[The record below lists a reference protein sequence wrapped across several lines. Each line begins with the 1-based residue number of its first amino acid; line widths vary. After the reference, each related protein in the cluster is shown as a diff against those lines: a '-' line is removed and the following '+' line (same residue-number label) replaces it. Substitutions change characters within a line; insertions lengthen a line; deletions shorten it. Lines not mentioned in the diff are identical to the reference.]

1 MPTRSPI
8 AVVGM
13 SCLFPGSVNKTGF
26 WRDILAG
33 KDLTA
38 DVPASHWLI
47 EDYYDADPTVPDKT
61 YAKRGAFLDDIPFDP
76 MAFGVPPSI
85 VPQTDTS
92 QLLALIVAKQVLQ
105 DASRG
110 QFENMDKE
118 RMGIVLGV
126 TSGQELMGS
135 MASRLQRPIWT
146 KAMREA
152 GLPESK
158 VTELCERM
166 SSEYTDW
173 GESNFPGLLGN
184 VVAGRVANRLD
195 LGGFNCV
202 TDAACAS
209 SLSAL
214 QMAMHSLWLEESDV
228 VIAGGVDTMNDI
240 FMYMCFS
247 KTPALSMTGD
257 CRPFSADGDGTLL
270 GEGLAMMAL
279 KRLEDAERDG
289 DPIYS
294 VIRGIGGSSDGKSK
308 SVYAP
313 VSAGQAKSIRRAYA
327 SAGMDPQ
334 TVELVEAHGTGTVA
348 GDAAE
353 FGGLRLV
360 FGDEGPQRIALG
372 SVKSQIGHT
381 KSTAGAA
388 GMFKAVLALH
398 SKVLPPTIKVDSPN
412 PKMDI
417 ENSPFYLST
426 RARPWIRGSD
436 HPRRA
441 GVSAFGFGGSN
452 FHVAVEE
459 YTGALTA
466 DRVRSLPAELVVL
479 TADSIADLQASVADA
494 LTLASEDG
502 GLAFLAG
509 SSQNNADTQQAH
521 RVALTATDEADLFAK
536 LTTVQAHLKSSPAE
550 ALSTPNGVYIA
561 HGEAA
566 GDVGF
571 VFPGQGSQYV
581 DMGAA
586 LAMHMDSARAV
597 WDRAQDIEMGDT
609 KLAEVAFPMP
619 VFGKEA
625 EAAQA
630 SRLTATEWAQPAIG
644 AASLALLAVLRE
656 VGLTPTMVA
665 GHSFGEVTAL
675 AAAGAFDEET
685 ALRIARRRGEL
696 MRDAAQADG
705 SMTAAKAEIDA
716 VRAAVGGI
724 DVVVANHNGPTQVV
738 LSGPTAGIELA
749 ETALQAAGIAFKR
762 LAVATAFHSSV
773 VAASADPFEAFL
785 HEQDLREPTLPVLAH
800 ATAEPYGDDVAS
812 ALGGAIAQSV
822 RFVDQVEAMY
832 ASGIRTFVEVGPGSV
847 LTRLVGRIL
856 KGRPHVAIDT
866 DRKGRNAMVSLL
878 DGLARMVAAGAA
890 LDLTGTWMAFETPV
904 DPRTV
909 AKSKFTLSLNGAN
922 YGKPYPPKGGA
933 AALPKPNPE
942 VVERPAVVAPAPQ
955 VAAAAPR
962 PSAAVA
968 APAVVAAPQ
977 ASARVDVATA
987 GLSAP
992 RVESRPVAASID
1004 GSVASLVAEAQKR
1017 TADAHTAYQRSM
1029 ADAHVAFLAT
1039 MQNAVSALTGS
1050 TSLVGHQPS
1059 AVHTAALAV
1068 PVPAP
1073 IMAAAP
1079 VVAAPVVAAPVVA
1092 APVVVAPVVAA
1103 PVPVAAPVAVAAV
1116 VPQRDLKALV
1126 LAVVAESTGYPV
1138 EMLEPSMS
1146 LESDLGIDS
1155 IKRVEILSAVQKAAP
1170 ELPEVDT
1177 GALASLDTL
1186 QQVIDHLAAN
1196 APVASHAAP
1205 AAAVPQRD
1213 LKALVL
1219 AVVAESTGYP
1229 VDMLEP
1235 SMSLESDLGID
1246 SIKRVEILSAVQKA
1260 APELPEVDTGALAS
1274 LDTLQQVIDHLAAN
1288 APVATHAA
1296 PAAAVPQRDLK
1307 ALVLAVVAD
1316 STGYPVDMLEP
1327 SMSLESDLGIDSIKR
1342 VEILSAVQKAAPE
1355 LPEVDTGA
1363 LASLDTLQQVI
1374 DHLATDGP
1382 ASAAPVTELQ
1392 AKVTASAPE
1401 IGHFATR
1408 LVDAPVSNLKR
1419 PGLQGRIRITT
1430 HAADLASGLATALT
1444 ELGYDAATVETID
1457 ENTDVAIFT
1466 GGLVRTPTAAA
1477 SVDLHTA
1484 ALLAAKTVSSTG
1496 SLITLQATGG
1506 DFGLSGHANG
1516 WSAGVTGLIKTAAIE
1531 WPGRLVKAIDV
1542 DRDDVVSA
1550 VVSELRYGGPEL
1562 EVGLRA
1568 DGTRVT
1574 LESVAVAERVR
1585 RVKLDSNDV
1594 VVVSGGARGVTAAC
1608 VIALATQTRSK
1619 FVLLGRS
1626 ALTDDAYPGITDDA
1640 GLKHAVLQA
1649 AKAAGEAVKPADI
1662 GRRVRNIL
1670 ASREVNETLGAIRK
1684 AGGEA
1689 MYCVADV
1696 SDAEAV
1702 ASAVSQGRKAFG
1714 TISGVIHG
1722 AGVLAD
1728 RFIADKT
1735 EEQARFVLGVKLLG
1749 LEALLSAVGDD
1760 ALKVL
1765 AVFSSVAG
1773 RAGNRG
1779 QSDYAMANEV
1789 LNRVASQYAAA
1800 HANTVVRSIG
1810 WGPWAGG
1817 MVDASLKAR
1826 FDAAGVALVGL
1837 QDGARRFVDELTPG
1851 GDVEL
1856 VIGGAPSDGA
1866 LLADDR
1872 PASAVF
1878 NVRVDKA
1885 SHPWLVDH
1893 TITDVPVLPV
1903 VMTLEWF
1910 VRAAK
1915 AFRPELTVSAVEDVK
1930 VRRGVTLPHFY
1941 NGGDVFTLDISEA
1954 GPGQLA
1960 VSLTSADPRAPGGRA
1975 KHYDA
1980 TVAVQPEPEERPKNA
1995 VAPSLDLAA
2004 WTDTIYGDVLF
2015 HGPDFQVIT
2024 GLDGVADNAIQ
2035 GTLDGVVAK
2044 NWPSGFHTDAAAL
2057 DGGIQLAVLWN
2068 KHAQGGAFLPT
2079 GIRRYVP
2086 HDPVV
2091 SGPIRC
2097 TVRPIAQGNDAA
2109 VSDIEFVGLNGEP
2122 IASLQGVQTNRRP
2135 NGL

>member
-1 MPTRSPI
+1 MPARSPI

-214 QMAMHSLWLEESDV
+214 QMAMHSLWLNESDV

-313 VSAGQAKSIRRAYA
+313 VSSGQAKAIRRAYETA
-327 SAGMDPQ
+327 DMDPQ
-334 TVELVEAHGTGTVA
+334 TIELLEAHGTGTVA

-388 GMFKAVLALH
+388 GLFKAVLALH

-459 YTGALTA
+459 YTGSLAA

-479 TADSIADLQASVADA
+479 TADSVADLKNAVADA

-509 SSQNNADTQQAH
+509 SSQNNADTSRAH
-521 RVALTATDEADLFAK
+521 RVALTATDENDLFAK
-536 LTTVQAHLKSSPAE
+536 LTSVQAHLTSSPTE
-550 ALSTPNGVYIA
+550 SLSAPNGVYIA
-561 HGEAA
+561 HGDAVGE
-566 GDVGF
+566 VGF

-581 DMGAA
+581 DMGAS

-597 WDRAQDIEMGDT
+597 WDRAQDIEMGDI
-609 KLAEVAFPMP
+609 KLADVAFPMP
-619 VFGKEA
+619 VFGTEA
-625 EAAQA
+625 AAAQA
-630 SRLTATEWAQPAIG
+630 ALLTATEWAQPAIG

-656 VGLTPTMVA
+656 VGLTASMVA

-675 AAAGAFDEET
+675 AAAGAFDEQT
-685 ALRIARRRGEL
+685 ALCIARRRGEL
-696 MRDAAQADG
+696 MHDAAKTDG
-705 SMTAAKAEIDA
+705 SMTAAKADIDA

-749 ETALQAAGIAFKR
+749 ETALEAAGIAFKR
-762 LAVATAFHSSV
+762 LSVATAFHSSV
-773 VAASADPFEAFL
+773 VAASAEPFEAFL
-785 HEQDLREPTLPVLAH
+785 HEQDLREPTLPVMAH
-800 ATAEPYGDDVAS
+800 ATAEAYGDDVAS
-812 ALGGAIAQSV
+812 ALGGAIAQPV
-822 RFVDQVEAMY
+822 RFVDQIEAMY
-832 ASGIRTFVEVGPGSV
+832 SAGIRTFVEVGPGSV

-866 DRKGRNAMVSLL
+866 DRKGRDAMVSLL
-878 DGLARMVAAGAA
+878 DGLARMVVAGVP
-890 LDLTGTWMAFETPV
+890 LDLAGTWMAYETPV

-909 AKSKFTLSLNGAN
+909 AKSKFTMSLNGAN

-942 VVERPAVVAPAPQ
+942 VVERPVVHAPAPKA
-955 VAAAAPR
+955 VAAAPR
-962 PSAAVA
+962 TSAAIAPTAVA
-968 APAVVAAPQ
+968 ALPPAQ
-977 ASARVDVATA
+977 ARVDVASA
-987 GLSAP
+987 GLPAP
-992 RVESRPVAASID
+992 RVGARSAPTVVD
-1004 GSVASLVAEAQKR
+1004 GSVASLVAEAQMR
-1017 TADAHTAYQRSM
+1017 TAQAHTAYQQSM

-1050 TSLVGHQPS
+1050 ALVASHQPS
-1059 AVHTAALAV
+1059 AVRAAALAV
-1068 PVPAP
+1068 PTALPVVTQIPAAPAP
-1073 IMAAAP
+1073 VVSAPVMARPAPVVSAAVVSAPATVVSAPVVAMP
-1079 VVAAPVVAAPVVA
+1079 VVAAP
-1092 APVVVAPVVAA
+1092 
-1103 PVPVAAPVAVAAV
+1103 
-1116 VPQRDLKALV
+1116 QRDLHALV

-1138 EMLEPSMS
+1138 EMLEPSMA

-1186 QQVIDHLAAN
+1186 QEVIDHLAAN
-1196 APVASHAAP
+1196 APAATTAAAP
-1205 AAAVPQRD
+1205 VVAAAPQRD
-1213 LKALVL
+1213 LHALVL

-1229 VDMLEP
+1229 VEMLEP
-1235 SMSLESDLGID
+1235 SMALESDLGID

-1274 LDTLQQVIDHLAAN
+1274 LDTLQEVIDHLAAN
-1288 APVATHAA
+1288 APSSSSS
-1296 PAAAVPQRDLK
+1296 VPEQ
-1307 ALVLAVVAD
+1307 
-1316 STGYPVDMLEP
+1316 
-1327 SMSLESDLGIDSIKR
+1327 
-1342 VEILSAVQKAAPE
+1342 
-1355 LPEVDTGA
+1355 
-1363 LASLDTLQQVI
+1363 
-1374 DHLATDGP
+1374 
-1382 ASAAPVTELQ
+1382 
-1392 AKVTASAPE
+1392 SAPDTTAAE

-1408 LVDAPVSNLKR
+1408 VVDAPVSNLKR
-1419 PGLQGRIRITT
+1419 AGLHGRIRITN
-1430 HAADLASGLATALT
+1430 HAADVASGLAIALT
-1444 ELGYDAATVETID
+1444 ELGYDAATVDVID
-1457 ENTDVAIFT
+1457 ANTDVAIFT
-1466 GGLVRTPTAAA
+1466 GGLVSTTTGAA
-1477 SVDLHTA
+1477 SVDLHTQA
-1484 ALLAAKTVSSTG
+1484 ILAAKTVAAAG

-1516 WSAGVTGLIKTAAIE
+1516 WSAGLTGLIKTAAIE

-1542 DRDDVVSA
+1542 DRDDIVSA
-1550 VVSELRYGGPEL
+1550 VVDELRYGGPEL
-1562 EVGLRA
+1562 EVGLCA
-1568 DGTRVT
+1568 DGSRVT
-1574 LESVAVAERVR
+1574 LESVPVPERVR
-1585 RVKLDSNDV
+1585 RVKLDTNDV
-1594 VVVSGGARGVTAAC
+1594 IVVSGGARGVTAAC

-1626 ALTDDAYPGITDDA
+1626 ALTDDAFPGITDDA
-1640 GLKHAVLQA
+1640 GLKRAVLQQ

-1670 ASREVNETLGAIRK
+1670 ASREVNETLNAIRK

-1696 SDAEAV
+1696 SDADAV
-1702 ASAVSQGRKAFG
+1702 ASAVSQGRQAFG
-1714 TISGVIHG
+1714 TISGIIHG

-1789 LNRVASQYAAA
+1789 LNRVASQYAAT
-1800 HANTVVRSIG
+1800 HSSTVVRSIG

-1826 FDAAGVALVGL
+1826 FDAAGVALVDL
-1837 QDGARRFVDELTPG
+1837 HDGARRFVDELTPG

-1872 PASAVF
+1872 PTSASF

-1885 SHPWLVDH
+1885 SHSWLIDH

-1910 VRAAK
+1910 VRAAR

-1941 NGGDVFTLDISEA
+1941 NGGDVFSLDIAEA

-1980 TVAVQPEPEERPKNA
+1980 TVAVQPEPEELPQNA
-1995 VAPSLDLAA
+1995 VAPSLNLAE
-2004 WTDTIYGDVLF
+2004 WTGTIYGDVLF

-2024 GLDGVADNAIQ
+2024 DLDGVADNAIQ

-2044 NWPSGFHTDAAAL
+2044 NWPSGFQTDAAAL

-2068 KHAQGGAFLPT
+2068 KHTQGGAFLPT

-2086 HDPVV
+2086 HDPVFT
-2091 SGPIRC
+2091 GPIRC
-2097 TVRPIAQGNDAA
+2097 TVRPTAQGNDAA

-2122 IASLQGVQTNRRP
+2122 IATLQGVQTHRRP

>member
-13 SCLFPGSVNKTGF
+13 SCLFPGSVDKTGF

-33 KDLTA
+33 KDLTG
-38 DVPASHWLI
+38 DVPASHWLV

-110 QFENMDKE
+110 QFEKMDKE

-135 MASRLQRPIWT
+135 MASRLQRPVWT

-158 VTELCERM
+158 VTELCDRM
-166 SSEYTDW
+166 SNEYTDW

-214 QMAMHSLWLEESDV
+214 QMAMHSLWLGDSDV

-313 VSAGQAKSIRRAYA
+313 VSAGQAKSIRRAYE
-327 SAGMDPQ
+327 SSGMDPQ

-388 GMFKAVLALH
+388 GLFKAVLALH

-459 YTGALTA
+459 YTGALAA

-479 TADSIADLQASVADA
+479 TADSVSDLKTAVTDA

-502 GLAFLAG
+502 GLAFLAA
-509 SSQNNADTQQAH
+509 SSQNNADTSKAH

-536 LTTVQAHLKSSPAE
+536 LTSVQAHLTTSPNE
-550 ALSTPNGVYIA
+550 SLSAPNGVYIA
-561 HGEAA
+561 HGDAVGE
-566 GDVGF
+566 VGF

-597 WDRAQDIEMGDT
+597 WDRAQDIEMGDM

-619 VFGKEA
+619 VFGSDA
-625 EAAQA
+625 AAAQA
-630 SRLTATEWAQPAIG
+630 ALLTATEWAQPAIG

-656 VGLTPTMVA
+656 VGLTASMMA

-675 AAAGAFDEET
+675 AAAGAFDEQT

-696 MRDAAQADG
+696 MRDAAQTDG
-705 SMTAAKAEIDA
+705 SMTAAKADIDA

-749 ETALQAAGIAFKR
+749 ETALEAAGIAFKR

-773 VAASADPFEAFL
+773 VAPSADPFEAFL
-785 HEQDLREPTLPVLAH
+785 YEQDLQEPALPVLAH
-800 ATAEPYGDDVAS
+800 ATAEAYGDDVAS
-812 ALGGAIAQSV
+812 ELGGAIAQPV

-832 ASGIRTFVEVGPGSV
+832 SAGIRTFVEVGPGSV

-866 DRKGRNAMVSLL
+866 DRKGRNALVSLL
-878 DGLARMVAAGAA
+878 DSLARMVVAGVP
-890 LDLTGTWMAFETPV
+890 LDLSGTWMAYETPV

-909 AKSKFTLSLNGAN
+909 PKSKFTLSLNGAN

-942 VVERPAVVAPAPQ
+942 VVERPVVRAPAPQ
-955 VAAAAPR
+955 
-962 PSAAVA
+962 AAVA
-968 APAVVAAPQ
+968 APRVAAPVAQTPVAAAPQ
-977 ASARVDVATA
+977 AVARVNVASA
-987 GLSAP
+987 GLAP
-992 RVESRPVAASID
+992 ARVASRATPSVVD
-1004 GSVASLVAEAQKR
+1004 GSVASLVAEAQMR
-1017 TADAHTAYQRSM
+1017 TAQAHTAYQQSM

-1050 TSLVGHQPS
+1050 AMVATHQPS
-1059 AVHTAALAV
+1059 AVHAAALAV
-1068 PVPAP
+1068 PSAQPVVRHAP
-1073 IMAAAP
+1073 VAAAP
-1079 VVAAPVVAAPVVA
+1079 VAPTPAVAAPVVSRPAPA
-1092 APVVVAPVVAA
+1092 R
-1103 PVPVAAPVAVAAV
+1103 VAAV
-1116 VPQRDLKALV
+1116 VAKPVAAAPQRDLHALV

-1138 EMLEPSMS
+1138 DMLEPSMA

-1186 QQVIDHLAAN
+1186 QEVIDHLAAN
-1196 APVASHAAP
+1196 APGAAVVAP
-1205 AAAVPQRD
+1205 VAAAPQRD
-1213 LKALVL
+1213 LHALVL

-1235 SMSLESDLGID
+1235 SMALESDLGID

-1274 LDTLQQVIDHLAAN
+1274 LDTLQEVIDHLAAN
-1288 APVATHAA
+1288 APGAA
-1296 PAAAVPQRDLK
+1296 KPASVQSAPVAAA
-1307 ALVLAVVAD
+1307 
-1316 STGYPVDMLEP
+1316 
-1327 SMSLESDLGIDSIKR
+1327 
-1342 VEILSAVQKAAPE
+1342 
-1355 LPEVDTGA
+1355 
-1363 LASLDTLQQVI
+1363 
-1374 DHLATDGP
+1374 
-1382 ASAAPVTELQ
+1382 
-1392 AKVTASAPE
+1392 APE

-1408 LVDAPVSNLKR
+1408 VVDAPVSNLKR
-1419 PGLQGRIRITT
+1419 PGLQGRIRITN
-1430 HAADLASGLATALT
+1430 HAVDVATGLAKALS
-1444 ELGYDAATVETID
+1444 ELGYDAATVD
-1457 ENTDVAIFT
+1457 VVDANTDVAIFT
-1466 GGLVRTPTAAA
+1466 GGLVSTTTAEA
-1477 SVDLHTA
+1477 SVELHTEA
-1484 ALLAAKTVSSTG
+1484 ILAAKTVAAAG
-1496 SLITLQATGG
+1496 SLITLQSTGG
-1506 DFGLSGHANG
+1506 DFGLSGHANS
-1516 WSAGVTGLIKTAAIE
+1516 WSAGLTGLIKTAAIE

-1542 DRDDVVSA
+1542 DRDDVVTA
-1550 VVSELRYGGPEL
+1550 VVNELRYGGPEL

-1574 LESVAVAERVR
+1574 LESVPVPERVR
-1585 RVKLDSNDV
+1585 RVKLDANDV
-1594 VVVSGGARGVTAAC
+1594 IVVSGGARGVTAAC

-1626 ALTDDAYPGITDDA
+1626 ALTDDAFPGITDDA
-1640 GLKHAVLQA
+1640 GLKRAVLQQ
-1649 AKAAGEAVKPADI
+1649 AKAAGETVKPADI
-1662 GRRVRNIL
+1662 GRRVRNIE
-1670 ASREVNETLGAIRK
+1670 ASREVNATLGAIRK

-1696 SDAEAV
+1696 SDADAV
-1702 ASAVSQGRKAFG
+1702 ANAVAQGRQAFG
-1714 TISGVIHG
+1714 SITGLIHG

-1749 LEALLSAVGDD
+1749 LQALLAALGDD

-1789 LNRVASQYAAA
+1789 LNRVASQYAAT
-1800 HANTVVRSIG
+1800 HSNTVVRSIG

-1826 FDAAGVALVGL
+1826 FDAAGVALIDL
-1837 QDGARRFVDELTPG
+1837 HDGARRFVDELTPG

-1872 PASAVF
+1872 PTRATF

-1885 SHPWLVDH
+1885 SHSWLVDH
-1893 TITDVPVLPV
+1893 TIADVPVLPV

-1941 NGGDVFTLDISEA
+1941 NGGDVFSLDISEA

-1980 TVAVQPEPEERPKNA
+1980 TVAVQAGPQDRPQNA
-1995 VAPSLDLAA
+1995 VAPSLDLAE
-2004 WTDTIYGDVLF
+2004 WTGTIYGDVLF

-2024 GLDGVADNAIQ
+2024 ELDGVADNAIQ

-2044 NWPSGFHTDAAAL
+2044 NWPSGFQTDAAAL

-2097 TVRPIAQGNDAA
+2097 TVRPTAQGNDAS

-2122 IASLQGVQTNRRP
+2122 IASLQGVQTHRRP